1 MERLSA
7 KKRSAIVGD
16 YLAALSYSEIAVK
29 RHVSTGTV
37 SNVIADLRAGRFPE
51 AGDIGE
57 QIEQLKELSTDLKRA
72 NLTPGI
78 CAVGLMV
85 LARINEC
92 GLDAAD
98 IDRWPLILKSVGNEE
113 EAQEFIRLVYSI
125 QEVQQRTGLSFDA
138 LDDKVHE
145 LERKAADLQPI
156 SGKLADCKKQ
166 VAELT
171 KQRRGLSSEVANLE
185 EKRKLLNPQVKDLE
199 KREKDLS
206 CRVAKMEPK
215 AQKAEANISALNN
228 QMQRLQGIG
237 LTSEE
242 LAEFTQK
249 VRVIAH
255 RHTITPAELRSRLL
269 YELETL
275 DKGLG
280 LEALIQSRHQELNKL
295 QEAITR
301 AQNELETVKAVV
313 GSLKQE
319 KTNLEASIKETRE
332 RVSREIAK
340 ITPVARD
347 TINKLVEELRHGF
360 NEAAAEV
367 QKLKKEAV
375 EVGKEV
381 GRYEGML
388 EVNEWLNE
396 LLALLRGEES
406 IEAPRVRIIALS
418 VMRGMVVWL
427 KCHSS
432 ESPALSTLSFA
443 ADTLVRQ
450 LEQWKV

>member
-7 KKRSAIVGD
+7 RKRSAIVGD
-16 YLAALSYSEIAVK
+16 YLSGQSYSEIAAK
-29 RHVSTGTV
+29 RHVSTGAV
-37 SNVIADLRAGRFPE
+37 ANVVADLRAGRFPE

-57 QIEQLKELSTDLKRA
+57 QIEQLKELSLDLKRA
-72 NLTPGI
+72 NLAPGK

-98 IDRWPLILKSVGNEE
+98 IDRWSLILKSAGNED
-113 EAQEFIRLVYSI
+113 EAQEFVRLVYSI

-171 KQRRGLSSEVANLE
+171 RQRRGLSSEVANLE
-185 EKRKLLNPQVKDLE
+185 GKWKLLNPRVKDLE

-215 AQKAEANISALNN
+215 AQKAETTISTLNN
-228 QMQRLQGIG
+228 EMQRLQDIG
-237 LTSEE
+237 LPLEE
-242 LAEFTQK
+242 LAEFNQK
-249 VRVIAH
+249 VQAIAQ

-275 DKGLG
+275 DRGLG
-280 LEALIQSRHQELNKL
+280 LEALIQSRHQEHDKM

-301 AQNELETVKAVV
+301 TQNELETVKGVV

-332 RVSREIAK
+332 QVSREIAK
-340 ITPVARD
+340 IIPVARD
-347 TINKLVEELRHGF
+347 TINKLVEELRHRF

-381 GRYEGML
+381 GRYESIL

-406 IEAPRVRIIALS
+406 IEAPRIRIIALS
-418 VMRGMVVWL
+418 VTRGMVVWL
-427 KCHSS
+427 KRHSS
-432 ESPALSTLSFA
+432 ESLALSSLSFA